1 MTTQR
6 RNELKA
12 TPAEKRQA
20 IDKYLARHFPIQHK
34 IQTLE
39 KVLRY
44 FNERIA
50 ELAKVGHQGHAMEA
64 LEANAVDFARQ
75 IDLLRCV
82 SIELAT
88 MDGPQDEPRKLH
100 LSKNSTR
107 R

>member
-20 IDKYLARHFPIQHK
+20 IDKYPARHFPIQHE
-34 IQTLE
+34 IRILE
-39 KVLRY
+39 KELSY

-50 ELAKVGHQGHAMEA
+50 QLAKVGHQGRAIEV

-75 IDLLRCV
+75 IDLLRCLLV
-82 SIELAT
+82 ELAT
-88 MDGPQDEPRKLH
+88 KDGPQDEPRQLQ
-100 LSKNSTR
+100 LSKI
-107 R
+107 